1 LEALDL
7 VARTVGVL
15 KGHASCK
22 ISARKN
28 KKRAPG
34 DPWGRKQK
42 NEKPHAEQT
51 AKYITHK
58 GSNAFPEKAATAEHH
73 WQIDFGRGSGEAIS
87 CRSALQDF
95 GKKNRRSRKRAFQG
109 ARTLQNGSK
118 TYPRELSEGLF
129 EVRGGLGETEEI
141 RKVAPTNEKPQKQ
154 KKTRVVLAF
163 FFASAKKD

>member
-1 LEALDL
+1 MRP
-7 VARTVGVL
+7 ARFRQER
-15 KGHASCK
+15 
-22 ISARKN
+22 IRKELLGILGAEN
-28 KKRAPG
+28 KKT
-34 DPWGRKQK
+34 Q
-42 NEKPHAEQT
+42 KPHAEQT

-129 EVRGGLGETEEI
+129 EVRGGLGEREEI

-154 KKTRVVLAF
+154 KKARVVFGA

>member
-1 LEALDL
+1 VVLGLSWEALEALCDALGVVLGPLGVLWDYSWILLGPLGLLLEHLGCSWGALGTSRCPLGPLLEALDL
-7 VARTVGVL
+7 VARTLGVL

-73 WQIDFGRGSGEAIS
+73 
-87 CRSALQDF
+87 
-95 GKKNRRSRKRAFQG
+95 
-109 ARTLQNGSK
+109 
-118 TYPRELSEGLF
+118 
-129 EVRGGLGETEEI
+129 
-141 RKVAPTNEKPQKQ
+141 
-154 KKTRVVLAF
+154 
-163 FFASAKKD
+163 